1 MLRHMT
7 AGPRSALN
15 RLLGGQGP
23 GGQAPV
29 ARATKSEP
37 ADKAIP
43 VSELLEIADYI
54 TKLKRGIAAL
64 RAQELT
70 RDRIPMAHD
79 ELGSVV
85 AATASAT
92 NRIMESAEAMMAI
105 EAKTLP
111 EYRRQVEAH
120 IGDIFEACTF
130 QDITGQRISKVV
142 EALGQL
148 EKRLSQFSTVV
159 NVRDGEAEHDPE
171 EARRKARAEKLL
183 LNGPQLKGPATPQ
196 DAIDALFS

>member
-1 MLRHMT
+1 MT

-15 RLLGGQGP
+15 RLLGGQGS

-29 ARATKSEP
+29 ARATKAEP
-37 ADKAIP
+37 ADKTIP

-120 IGDIFEACTF
+120 VGDIFEACTF

-171 EARRKARAEKLL
+171 EARRKARAERLL

>member
-1 MLRHMT
+1 VT
-7 AGPRSALN
+7 
-15 RLLGGQGP
+15 
-23 GGQAPV
+23 
-29 ARATKSEP
+29 
-37 ADKAIP
+37 
-43 VSELLEIADYI
+43 ELIEIADYI
-54 TKLKRGIAAL
+54 TKLKRGISAL

-92 NRIMESAEAMMAI
+92 NRIMESAEAMLSI
-105 EAKTLP
+105 EAKTLD
-111 EYRRQVEAH
+111 EYRSKVEAH

-142 EALGQL
+142 DALGQL

-171 EARRKARAEKLL
+171 EARRKARAETLM

>member
-1 MLRHMT
+1 M
-7 AGPRSALN
+7 
-15 RLLGGQGP
+15 
-23 GGQAPV
+23 
-29 ARATKSEP
+29 ARAGKVP
-37 ADKAIP
+37 AMSQTVP
-43 VSELLEIADYI
+43 VTELLEIAEYI
-54 TKLKRGIAAL
+54 TKLKKGISAL

-92 NRIMESAEAMMAI
+92 NRIMESAESMLSI
-105 EAKTLP
+105 EARTLD
-111 EYRRQVEAH
+111 EYRTKVEAH

-159 NVRDGEAEHDPE
+159 NVRDGEVEYDPE
-171 EARRKARAEKLL
+171 EARRKARAESLM
-183 LNGPQLKGPATPQ
+183 LNGPQLKGPETPQ

>member
-1 MLRHMT
+1 MAGATT
-7 AGPRSALN
+7 AEAANQAL
-15 RLLGGQGP
+15 
-23 GGQAPV
+23 PV
-29 ARATKSEP
+29 T
-37 ADKAIP
+37 
-43 VSELLEIADYI
+43 ELLEIADYI
-54 TKLKRGIAAL
+54 TKLKRGIAGL

-92 NRIMESAEAMMAI
+92 NRIMESAESILAL
-105 EAKTLP
+105 EAKSL
-111 EYRRQVEAH
+111 EDYRRKVEAH

-159 NVRDGEAEHDPE
+159 NVRDGEAELDPE

-183 LNGPQLKGPATPQ
+183 LNGPQPKGPATPQ

>member
-1 MLRHMT
+1 MAGTT
-7 AGPRSALN
+7 AA
-15 RLLGGQGP
+15 
-23 GGQAPV
+23 QA
-29 ARATKSEP
+29 ATP
-37 ADKAIP
+37 AIP
-43 VSELLEIADYI
+43 VTELLEIADYI
-54 TKLKRGIAAL
+54 TKLKGGIAAL

-92 NRIMESAEAMMAI
+92 NRIMESAESILAL
-105 EAKTLP
+105 EAKSLDD
-111 EYRRQVEAH
+111 YRRKVEAH

-159 NVRDGEAEHDPE
+159 NVRDGEAELDPE

-183 LNGPQLKGPATPQ
+183 LNGPQPKGPATPQ

>member
-1 MLRHMT
+1 MLRQMT

-15 RLLGGQGP
+15 RLLGGQE
-23 GGQAPV
+23 APV
-29 ARATKSEP
+29 ARATQADP
-37 ADKAIP
+37 ANQAAA
-43 VSELLEIADYI
+43 VNELREIADYI

-105 EAKTLP
+105 KAKTLD
-111 EYRRQVEAH
+111 EYRSQVEAH

-159 NVRDGEAEHDPE
+159 NVRDGEADHDPE
-171 EARRKARAEKLL
+171 EARRKARAETLL

>member
-1 MLRHMT
+1 MT

-15 RLLGGQGP
+15 RLLGGQE
-23 GGQAPV
+23 APV
-29 ARATKSEP
+29 ARATKPDP
-37 ADKAIP
+37 AAQAAA
-43 VSELLEIADYI
+43 VNELREIADYI

-92 NRIMESAEAMMAI
+92 NRIMESAEAMLAI
-105 EAKTLP
+105 KAKTLD
-111 EYRRQVEAH
+111 EYRNQVEAH

-142 EALGQL
+142 DALGQL

-159 NVRDGEAEHDPE
+159 NVRDGEADHDPE
-171 EARRKARAEKLL
+171 EARRKARAETLL

>member
-1 MLRHMT
+1 M
-7 AGPRSALN
+7 A
-15 RLLGGQGP
+15 
-23 GGQAPV
+23 
-29 ARATKSEP
+29 
-37 ADKAIP
+37 
-43 VSELLEIADYI
+43 VSELIEIADYI

-85 AATASAT
+85 TATASAT
-92 NRIMESAEAMMAI
+92 NSIMEAAEAMMVI
-105 EAKTLP
+105 EARTLD
-111 EYRRQVEAH
+111 EYRAQVEAR
-120 IGDIFEACTF
+120 INDIFEACAF

-142 EALGQL
+142 DALGQL
-148 EKRLSQFSTVV
+148 EKRLSQFSTLV
-159 NVRDGEAEHDPE
+159 NVRDGEAEVDAE
-171 EARRKARAEKLL
+171 EARRQARRETLL

>member
-1 MLRHMT
+1 MAGATT
-7 AGPRSALN
+7 AEAANQAL
-15 RLLGGQGP
+15 
-23 GGQAPV
+23 PV
-29 ARATKSEP
+29 T
-37 ADKAIP
+37 
-43 VSELLEIADYI
+43 ELLEIADYI
-54 TKLKRGIAAL
+54 TKLKGGIAAL

-92 NRIMESAEAMMAI
+92 NRIMESAESILAL
-105 EAKTLP
+105 EAKSLDD
-111 EYRRQVEAH
+111 YRRKVEAH

-159 NVRDGEAEHDPE
+159 NVRDGEVELDPE

-183 LNGPQLKGPATPQ
+183 LNGPQPKGPATPQ